1 MEKNLYQ
8 ALADMPAEER
18 ARFVGSRA
26 VGVLNLEKLGIRKA
40 AGLVDLCPATLSQK
54 VLGRAAGC
62 DELNRACGSCA
73 QCTERFLRRECTNK
87 VQFMKRSTEV
97 R

>member
-1 MEKNLYQ
+1 MAKNLYQ

-73 QCTERFLRRECTNK
+73 QCTERFLRRECPDN
-87 VQFMKRSTEV
+87 VQFMKRFTGV

>member
-1 MEKNLYQ
+1 MAKTLYQ
-8 ALADMPAEER
+8 VLADMPAEER

-73 QCTERFLRRECTNK
+73 QCTEHFLRRECTNN
-87 VQFMKRSTEV
+87 VQFMKRFTEV

>member
-1 MEKNLYQ
+1 MAKNLYQ

-18 ARFVGSRA
+18 SRFVGSRA

-40 AGLVDLCPATLSQK
+40 AGLVDLCPAALSQK

-62 DELNRACGSCA
+62 DELNRAGGSCA
-73 QCTERFLRRECTNK
+73 QCTERFLRRECPNNM
-87 VQFMKRSTEV
+87 QFMKRFKEV